1 MKNKKLSGIFALLLS
16 VCLAITMFSFL
27 GAKADGEATYDAEK
41 TVIAAMTYD
50 LADLYDGATAIKSV
64 KKADG
69 TAAVN
74 GNNPDRDKDVA
85 SDYWYGTVSKEDD
98 KEVLKDG
105 DEVTFN
111 SVAANAVYS
120 VELNVKE
127 KSGDGMTDVS
137 KTVKVTV
144 VDKAVNAPEYDL
156 SKIDDVKNAVSKVEV
171 DSDKKFALPSEIWN
185 LVKSDVEY
193 PLGKVTAKVY
203 VSTPGSGWS
212 SSYAT
217 SGKKSSSS
225 SLKITVSNSGT
236 YYFYLLFSVQSY
248 DTEKGGSS
256 KELATEKNS
265 DWKELSPAGGNRGFY
280 AVETDAE
287 GNEEN
292 VLKIPVF
299 SFEYKPE
306 SAVTVKEKISVQTGK
321 VGMSY
326 SSLSFTVENY
336 IKSECELWY
345 APLNSTN
352 WVKASNSKAENAT
365 SADVKNAVAEYD
377 EKALKNYSSGA
388 SITFT
393 PLKTGQFKVVCK
405 AMGADSEN
413 VTELESSIITVRTE
427 MVIRKAENTAVRD
440 FFKNNTLAVVFLGI
454 ALACLIAIIVIA
466 CWKPKDGKPAAKVED
481 VKAEKKVNKVEEP
494 AVVEADDAEVAEPV
508 AEENASDE
516 TAENVEENS
525 ENAEESVE
533 VADETAPEAAPADE
547 TPAEEPAAE
556 AAPEVVD
563 EPAQKEE
570 PVAENAP
577 ADDAPKAE

>member
-16 VCLAITMFSFL
+16 VCLAITTFSFL
-27 GAKADGEATYDAEK
+27 GAKADGETTYDAEK
-41 TVIAAMTYD
+41 TVIAAMKYD
-50 LADLYDGATAIKSV
+50 LADLYEGATAIKSV

-74 GNNPDRDKDVA
+74 GTDPERDKTA
-85 SDYWYGTVSKEDD
+85 AADYWYGSVSKEDD

-105 DEVTFN
+105 DDVIFN
-111 SVAANAVYS
+111 YVAENAVYS
-120 VELNVKE
+120 VELNVKA
-127 KSGDGMTDVS
+127 KSGDGMADVS

-144 VDKAVNAPEYDL
+144 TDKTDKTPEFDL
-156 SKIDDVKNAVSKVEV
+156 SKIDSVKAAVSNVKV
-171 DSDKKFALPSEIWN
+171 DSDKKFVLPAEIWN
-185 LVKSDVEY
+185 LLKDDVNY
-193 PLGKVTAKVY
+193 PLGKVTAKIY

-225 SLKITVSNSGT
+225 SLKITVSNAGT
-236 YYFYLLFSVQSY
+236 YYFYVLFSVQSY
-248 DTEKGGSS
+248 DPIKGGAS
-256 KELATEKNS
+256 KELTTEKNS
-265 DWKELSPAGGNRGFY
+265 EWKELAPSGENRGFY
-280 AVETDAE
+280 AVEKDAE
-287 GNEEN
+287 GAE
-292 VLKIPVF
+292 VKTLKIPVF
-299 SFEYKPE
+299 SFDYNPE
-306 SAVTVKEKISVQTGK
+306 AVVEIKEKISVQTGK

-336 IKSECELWY
+336 IKSECELMY
-345 APLNSTN
+345 APLNSTD

-388 SITFT
+388 SVTFT

-405 AMGADSEN
+405 AMGANSETP
-413 VTELESSIITVRTE
+413 VEYTSSIITVRTE

-454 ALACLIAIIVIA
+454 AVLCLIAIIVIA

-481 VKAEKKVNKVEEP
+481 VKAEKKADKVDAP
-494 AVVEADDAEVAEPV
+494 AVVEADDAENTDVAEDTSAADAADEETQAEAAEVDEVAPET
-508 AEENASDE
+508 AEEAVESSDE
-516 TAENVEENS
+516 TAP
-525 ENAEESVE
+525 AEETAE
-533 VADETAPEAAPADE
+533 AAAPEAAPEEE
-547 TPAEEPAAE
+547 TAT
-556 AAPEVVD
+556 D
-563 EPAQKEE
+563 
-570 PVAENAP
+570 AP